1 MLLYLGKSRKDTT
14 IDELE
19 AELLDDADLLD
30 VDENIDDDD
39 DLFNDLW
46 KKSLKR
52 FIFQTIQNLFNFSMT
67 VTS

>member
-1 MLLYLGKSRKDTT
+1 MFFSDFLKIFLILSFLGKSRKDTT

-39 DLFNDLW
+39 DLFNDL
-46 KKSLKR
+46 
-52 FIFQTIQNLFNFSMT
+52 
-67 VTS
+67 